1 LPDNAAFVRAEP
13 ELAAPELAE
22 LVVADTRRWLE
33 QAVIGLNLCPFAK
46 AVHVKGQIHFAV
58 SHASSPAEWLRDLR
72 RELLELVALEPQVRD
87 TTLLMAPLCLPDF
100 WDFNA
105 FLAQA
110 DRVLADLA
118 LEGVVQI
125 APFHP
130 QFEFAYAAPG
140 DITHCTNRAPYPT
153 LHLLREDSVAR
164 AVEAFPEAEMIFEK
178 NMQTLTALGQ
188 SGWDALKLGARV
200 PNGG

>member
-1 LPDNAAFVRAEP
+1 LPEPDTFESAAA
-13 ELAAPELAE
+13 

-58 SHASSPAEWLRDLR
+58 SAAQTPAELLDDLR
-72 RELLELVALEPQVRD
+72 GELLALVALAPQVRD
-87 TTLLMAPLCLPDF
+87 TTLLMAPDCLADF
-100 WDFNA
+100 LTFNA

-110 DRVLADLA
+110 DRVLAKLG

-130 QFEFAYAAPG
+130 QFEFADAAPG

-164 AVEAFPEAEMIFEK
+164 AVETFPEADMIFEK
-178 NMQTLTALGQ
+178 NKQTLQALGQ
-188 SGWDALKLGARV
+188 AGWDQLGLGASAA
-200 PNGG
+200 NGG